1 MVWQTLFCRT
11 KNLKAGEDM
20 NEETAVKK
28 ERAKFYLERDGI
40 LAEGAVLFLIQSAI
54 FRLIGSWGR
63 WGDDFFV
70 ATQIILPVL
79 SCVLLALCIWFFS
92 KRMFWLSAIPVL
104 MGVAF
109 FVIKALGFESMLH
122 TVLCIILYAAVAILY
137 TGTVFGLI
145 RTKWL
150 LPPLF
155 GLPFLYHIFVEDLA
169 AMRDTANPV
178 TFTDGMMEMSVL
190 CVMLALFLV
199 GLALKKKKT
208 QNKVE
213 LPKIKD
219 PVVIA
224 NNSAAPAAE
233 SAPAVPAEPA
243 PEVPAA
249 EKASA
254 EGDTDNNTGVT

>member
-79 SCVLLALCIWFFS
+79 SCVLLALFIWFFS

>member
-1 MVWQTLFCRT
+1 M
-11 KNLKAGEDM
+11 
-20 NEETAVKK
+20 
-28 ERAKFYLERDGI
+28 
-40 LAEGAVLFLIQSAI
+40 
-54 FRLIGSWGR
+54 
-63 WGDDFFV
+63 
-70 ATQIILPVL
+70 
-79 SCVLLALCIWFFS
+79 
-92 KRMFWLSAIPVL
+92 
-104 MGVAF
+104 
-109 FVIKALGFESMLH
+109 
-122 TVLCIILYAAVAILY
+122 
-137 TGTVFGLI
+137 FGLI

-208 QNKVE
+208 ENKVE

-224 NNSAAPAAE
+224 NNSASPAAEPAPAA
-233 SAPAVPAEPA
+233 PAEPA
-243 PEVPAA
+243 PEVCA
-249 EKASA
+249 EEVSA
-254 EGDTDNNTGVT
+254 EGDKENNTGVT

>member
-1 MVWQTLFCRT
+1 
-11 KNLKAGEDM
+11 M
-20 NEETAVKK
+20 NEETREKK

-40 LAEGAVLFLIQSAI
+40 LAEGAILFLIQSAI

-63 WGDDFFV
+63 WGDEFFV
-70 ATQIILPVL
+70 ATQIVLPVV
-79 SCVLLALCIWFFS
+79 SCVLLALCIWFFA

-109 FVIKALGFESMLH
+109 FVIKSLGFESMLH
-122 TVLCIILYAAVAILY
+122 TVLCIILYSAVAILY

-190 CVMLALFLV
+190 CVMLSLFLV
-199 GLALKKKKT
+199 GLALKKKKVE
-208 QNKVE
+208 NKVE

-233 SAPAVPAEPA
+233 PAPAAPAEPA
-243 PEVPAA
+243 PEECAAA
-249 EKASA
+249 EDASA
-254 EGDTDNNTGVT
+254 KADTENNTGDI